1 MKMDISKEIN
11 KFKKMLNDKTII
23 KVYQAYLMILTT
35 AISSI
40 LITYIII
47 HPRKYI
53 VIDNNDVRTEA
64 YSCYETFDE
73 LRCYVD
79 TKVKQYGRLK

>member
-1 MKMDISKEIN
+1 MKMDIYKEI
-11 KFKKMLNDKTII
+11 KKIKKMINDKTTF
-23 KVYQAYLMILTT
+23 KVYQIYLMILIT

-53 VIDNNDVRTEA
+53 VIDNNDIRVEA
-64 YSCYETFDE
+64 YSCYETSDE
-73 LRCYVD
+73 LRCLID
-79 TKVKQYGRLK
+79 TKVKQYGRVK